1 MDHLKSAPI
10 ELMGVLSDK
19 EVQDYI
25 KTVTV
30 SFPNID
36 PAWIIALTQRESGWD
51 PYAQSW
57 AGNGIMQLTG
67 SLFDDMHQMNG
78 GGRGI
83 GEYLDNFKKIQPS
96 LLVTIWV
103 KFPIFTQTIR
113 HIQTLSPLDQREFS
127 KDIDKIQDIVRDST
141 RQGYVELNMLMG
153 VVYLDA
159 IHDRVS
165 RVVDAPDTKNT
176 RMITQ
181 IMKKLTRVDASSINA
196 MLTEKHFLPLTQ
208 PELDQ
213 SIDAIINDKEK
224 FRFFLT
230 NYNYNGNNT
239 RDADGNEH
247 RIKYAIV
254 TSISTQQL
262 RELNPMVA

>member
-1 MDHLKSAPI
+1 
-10 ELMGVLSDK
+10 
-19 EVQDYI
+19 
-25 KTVTV
+25 
-30 SFPNID
+30 
-36 PAWIIALTQRESGWD
+36 
-51 PYAQSW
+51 
-57 AGNGIMQLTG
+57 
-67 SLFDDMHQMNG
+67 
-78 GGRGI
+78 
-83 GEYLDNFKKIQPS
+83 
-96 LLVTIWV
+96 
-103 KFPIFTQTIR
+103 
-113 HIQTLSPLDQREFS
+113 
-127 KDIDKIQDIVRDST
+127 
-141 RQGYVELNMLMG
+141 MLMG